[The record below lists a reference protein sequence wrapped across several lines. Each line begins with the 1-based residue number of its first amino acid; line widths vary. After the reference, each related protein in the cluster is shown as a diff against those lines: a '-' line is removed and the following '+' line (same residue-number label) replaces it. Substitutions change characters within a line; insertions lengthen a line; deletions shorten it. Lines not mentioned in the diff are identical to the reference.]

1 MLGVDGMLG
10 VCCWV
15 MGVEDFLRV
24 DDSLDSKN

>member
-1 MLGVDGMLG
+1 MFGVDELLG

>member
-1 MLGVDGMLG
+1 MLGVDEMFG

-24 DDSLDSKN
+24 YDSLDGKN

>member
-1 MLGVDGMLG
+1 MLGVDEWLG